1 MSTCFPNYEVN
12 KENVEMQIRLDPWDM
27 NSNYTIDIAYAAIV
41 DSVDEIS
48 SVVTDDTYYLKSTW
62 NDPGILTNN
71 E

>member
-1 MSTCFPNYEVN
+1 
-12 KENVEMQIRLDPWDM
+12 M
-27 NSNYTIDIAYAAIV
+27 NSNYTIDIAYAALV